1 MNSIINAQVGDPTD
15 ISDAF
20 HLKKKNKSKSRGML
34 VVVSAHIIPNPNI
47 DDQEVKVRESD
58 LTHMDEVIFIEN
70 ISQTSEES
78 NISELEEFVL
88 QVS

>member
-1 MNSIINAQVGDPTD
+1 
-15 ISDAF
+15 
-20 HLKKKNKSKSRGML
+20 ML

-47 DDQEVKVRESD
+47 DDQEVKFRESD

-78 NISELEEFVL
+78 NISELEEFAL
-88 QVS
+88 QVSQGVGIQTITDSNGDQFI